1 MAINKR
7 LLVKP
12 PSTGIT
18 PSEHFGVVLY
28 EGDGS
33 SSHSINGGK
42 FGAGAYFNGSSGVI
56 DISTTSTTPID
67 FSQRN
72 YSISFWINT
81 TQVPSTY
88 GVIMAKFGGSD
99 SIRAFHCHLR
109 ANGTIRFY
117 ERNTGNQD
125 ESDTTTTINDGN
137 WHHIVITKSSTQ
149 RIIYIDGS
157 ADVTTST
164 TFTANSGGS
173 ENIKLGRDNSGNADW
188 LEGKLDQV
196 RLFTKELSSSE
207 VSTLYAETDV
217 ESLDPLNVDTT
228 DTLQVLGDSSCIA
241 TYRFENNE
249 VDLSG
254 NYDGTGTAIQYAA
267 GRYGQA
273 ADFNGSSSNV
283 ELPTGSPFND
293 SDTIKSISAW
303 VKADT
308 TSSRVY
314 PFSIGSTTTDDQFF
328 NFGWIPANN
337 YVLLFIRNGSNSN
350 QAYHSAS
357 LTADT
362 NWHHIVVQ
370 TTGSAVEIYLD
381 GQSQSVSSTYA
392 GSGSASSWISYPNY
406 TGTVRANIG
415 TNASFG
421 PQYSNGQIDQVR
433 FFNKALSAAEVT
445 TLYNENPL
453 VASYR
458 FEGNANDDTRNYDGT
473 ASNVTY
479 EYGLGFTPD
488 LVWFKSR
495 TGVRS
500 HALYDSTRGANK
512 RLVVN
517 GTQAEIS
524 NSAFA
529 SFDSGGFTVTGT
541 DTSSNNSGEDYV
553 AWCLKANGGTTS
565 SNTDGNITSTVQVNE
580 QAGFS
585 IIQYTSPSSPSS
597 STDRV
602 GHGLGT
608 TPAMV
613 IVKRTDGVEDWYI
626 WHKELGGGGSGAL
639 NKYLR
644 FNTNAQATASNLF
657 NTVNSTVVNLSYTST
672 GNLQNIAYAFA
683 EVEGFSKFGSYT
695 GNGSTNGPIVET
707 GFEPAF
713 LMIKRTDITG
723 HHWNIWDNK
732 RIPAGEKV
740 LYANLT
746 NAESSYGYI
755 KFLSNGFQNT
765 RTNAGVNAN
774 GGTYIYMAFAA
785 DPDTEAPTVA
795 KSFSTV
801 AYSGDSSS
809 TRSID
814 GLGFSPSLVWIKNR
828 TVAGWHHLSDVVRGG
843 NNTIFSNATNAETSN
858 IAGGYLSAFEDDGFE
873 LNFGTNG
880 SDVNKTGEDYVAWA
894 WKADDNEPTIFGG
907 PAVAVYKFED
917 NGNDVTG
924 GLNLTESNMS
934 YSSSGKF
941 NKAAE
946 FNGNNSSF
954 TNGSITGLPTG
965 TNPVSISYWVYT
977 DTSNQDAG
985 LVGYG
990 RWNPGGTNTGAASK
1004 YFGTMLS
1011 GGDLFFAGYYYN
1023 AAFSPAVT
1031 LPTGQWNHLVWTFDG
1046 TNLRAYLNGSL
1057 AGTVNRSS
1065 LDIGGGTGNLSITI
1079 GRNSWSGTGSEHF
1092 DGKIDQ
1098 VRIYNGVV
1106 SDVGVAELYAETVS
1120 DNDDLTLGGPPETI
1134 ISANANAGFSI
1145 VKYEGDGQQNH
1156 KVPHGLSAAPEIVII
1171 KNLDQAVT
1179 WQLFGSTFFDR
1190 MQFNT
1195 GGDDGNYP
1203 LSYSSTTITLP
1214 QNGQHANNEWNAS
1227 GNNYIAYCFH
1237 SVAGYSKIGSYTGSG
1252 YTTNTITTGFQPD
1265 FVMIKAYTNSTAYTS
1280 WVIFDSVRYGSSSD
1294 TNPIYA
1300 NLSAAEGT
1308 RGNGSGDGDVLE
1320 ISFTSTGFQLVNN
1333 AADETND
1340 ANKDYI
1346 YIAFKIN

>member
-18 PSEHFGVVLY
+18 PSEHFGVALY

-42 FGAGAYFNGSSGVI
+42 FGAGAYFKGGTSNNI
-56 DISTTSTTPID
+56 DLDINLTTKKTISMWVK
-67 FSQRN
+67 N
-72 YSISFWINT
+72 NSFPAYNVHLIR
-81 TQVPSTY
+81 PSTDNLN
-88 GVIMAKFGGSD
+88 FGFLQST
-99 SIRAFHCHLR
+99 RTVFLW
-109 ANGTIRFY
+109 
-117 ERNTGNQD
+117 
-125 ESDTTTTINDGN
+125 DGN
-137 WHHIVITKSSTQ
+137 STQ
-149 RIIYIDGS
+149 NWGYAIPNDTNFHHLVLAIDGTNAKLYVDNDDKGS
-157 ADVTTST
+157 ITIV
-164 TFTANSGGS
+164 ANSQTQLR
-173 ENIKLGRDNSGNADW
+173 LGRNSGTSGLD
-188 LEGKLDQV
+188 GVMDQV
-196 RLFTKELSSSE
+196 RIFQKQLSSSE

-529 SFDSGGFTVTGT
+529 SFDSGGFTVTGS
-541 DTSSNNSGEDYV
+541 DSSSNNSGEDYV

-639 NKYLR
+639 NKFLR
-644 FNTNAQATASNLF
+644 FNTDAQATASNLF

-713 LMIKRTDITG
+713 VMIKRTDING
-723 HHWNIWDNK
+723 YDWYIWDNK
-732 RIPAGEKV
+732 RIPAGERV
-740 LYANLT
+740 LYADLT
-746 NAESSYGYI
+746 NAENSYGFI
-755 KFLSNGFQNT
+755 NFLSNGFQHT

-801 AYSGDSSS
+801 TYTGNGSTQSISG
-809 TRSID
+809 
-814 GLGFSPSLVWIKNR
+814 LEFSPSFVWIKGRDSAWN
-828 TVAGWHHLSDVVRGG
+828 HLLYDSVRGAQKELHS
-843 NNTIFSNATNAETSN
+843 NTTDAE
-858 IAGGYLSAFEDDGFE
+858 
-873 LNFGTNG
+873 G
-880 SDVNKTGEDYVAWA
+880 SDANILQSFDSNGFTIGSSGEGNYNGQDYVAWA
-894 WKADDNEPTIFGG
+894 FKADDNEPTIFGG

-917 NGNDVTG
+917 NANDVTG
-924 GLNLTESNMS
+924 DYNGTATNVT
-934 YSSSGKF
+934 YTSSGKF
-941 NKAAE
+941 NKAAV
-946 FNGNNSSF
+946 FNGTNAYVHISSLTIPTTATISLWVKANSGHVFSSQTSAFRREHPVMYWDSTNNRFGALSSKADD
-954 TNGSITGLPTG
+954 TSWLYTG
-965 TNPVSISYWVYT
+965 T
-977 DTSNQDAG
+977 
-985 LVGYG
+985 
-990 RWNPGGTNTGAASK
+990 
-1004 YFGTMLS
+1004 
-1011 GGDLFFAGYYYN
+1011 
-1023 AAFSPAVT
+1023 
-1031 LPTGQWNHLVWTFDG
+1031 
-1046 TNLRAYLNGSL
+1046 LNGSNWNHIVL
-1057 AGTVNRSS
+1057 VQKSDGTSYLYANGSLQDSVTTTSSTYTPIAGFT
-1065 LDIGGGTGNLSITI
+1065 LGAKYEPEDGGFKGF
-1079 GRNSWSGTGSEHF
+1079 F
-1092 DGKIDQ
+1092 DGEIDQ
-1098 VRIYNGVV
+1098 VRIYNGALAQEQVT
-1106 SDVGVAELYAETVS
+1106 ELYNETAS
-1120 DNDDLTLGGPPETI
+1120 DNDDLNLGAPPKSI
-1134 ISANANAGFSI
+1134 ISANANSGFSI
-1145 VKYEGDGQQNH
+1145 VQYEGNGVAGT
-1156 KVPHGLSAAPEIVII
+1156 KVPHGLSAAPDFIVV
-1171 KNLDQAVT
+1171 KSLDSTYNWMVYASPEGENKHAYLNLTNVFEDPSLSVWNDTAPT
-1179 WQLFGSTFFDR
+1179 STVFSIS
-1190 MQFNT
+1190 N
-1195 GGDDGNYP
+1195 NANVN
-1203 LSYSSTTITLP
+1203 LS
-1214 QNGQHANNEWNAS
+1214 GE
-1227 GNNYIAYCFH
+1227 NYIAYCFH
-1237 SVAGYSKIGSYTGSG
+1237 SVSGYSKIGSYTGNAS
-1252 YTTNTITTGFQPD
+1252 TNAITGLGFQPD
-1265 FVMIKAYTNSTAYTS
+1265 WILARRTNTADN
-1280 WVIFDSVRYGSSSD
+1280 WAIIDSVRETYLL
-1294 TNPIYA
+1294 A
-1300 NLSAAEGT
+1300 NLTDTEATYNWFE
-1308 RGNGSGDGDVLE
+1308 
-1320 ISFTSTGFQLVNN
+1320 FTSDGFTLSTSTLN
-1333 AADETND
+1333 ASGGT
-1340 ANKDYI
+1340 YI
-1346 YIAFKIN
+1346 YMAFKIN

>member
-18 PSEHFGVVLY
+18 PSEHFGVALY

-33 SSHSINGGK
+33 TSHSINGGK
-42 FGAGAYFNGSSGVI
+42 FGAGGYFNGSSSQITVASTATSPI
-56 DISTTSTTPID
+56 DFTARSYSFSCWVNTTSTTYQTILSKYGNSD
-67 FSQRN
+67 
-72 YSISFWINT
+72 
-81 TQVPSTY
+81 TY
-88 GVIMAKFGGSD
+88 
-99 SIRAFHCHLR
+99 RAFSLNIN
-109 ANGTIRFY
+109 ANGTIQAK
-117 ERNTGNQD
+117 ERSGGTSYNTTSTGTVNNG
-125 ESDTTTTINDGN
+125 SWN
-137 WHHIVITKSSTQ
+137 HIVLTKSSTNT
-149 RIIYIDGS
+149 IIYINGS
-157 ADVTTST
+157 LDENNANTVTS
-164 TFTANSGGS
+164 NSGLTEPFRIGA
-173 ENIKLGRDNSGNADW
+173 ENTASPEWFD
-188 LEGKLDQV
+188 GKIDQV
-196 RLFTKELSSSE
+196 RLFSKALSSSE
-207 VSTLYAETDV
+207 VSTLYAETVATV

-370 TTGSAVEIYLD
+370 TTGSAVEIFID
-381 GQSQSVSSTYA
+381 GESKSVSSTYA

-458 FEGNANDDTRNYDGT
+458 FEGNANDDRRNYDGT

-529 SFDSGGFTVTGT
+529 SFDSGGFTVTGS
-541 DTSSNNSGEDYV
+541 DSSSNNSGEDYV

-580 QAGFS
+580 RAGFS

-639 NKYLR
+639 NKFLR
-644 FNTNAQATASNLF
+644 FNTDAQATASNLF

-713 LMIKRTDITG
+713 VMIKRTDING
-723 HHWNIWDNK
+723 YDWYIWDNK
-732 RIPAGEKV
+732 RIPAGERV
-740 LYANLT
+740 LYADLT
-746 NAESSYGYI
+746 NAENSYGFI
-755 KFLSNGFQNT
+755 NFLSNGFQHT

-774 GGTYIYMAFAA
+774 GGTYIYMA
-785 DPDTEAPTVA
+785 
-795 KSFSTV
+795 
-801 AYSGDSSS
+801 
-809 TRSID
+809 
-814 GLGFSPSLVWIKNR
+814 
-828 TVAGWHHLSDVVRGG
+828 
-843 NNTIFSNATNAETSN
+843 
-858 IAGGYLSAFEDDGFE
+858 
-873 LNFGTNG
+873 
-880 SDVNKTGEDYVAWA
+880 
-894 WKADDNEPTIFGG
+894 
-907 PAVAVYKFED
+907 
-917 NGNDVTG
+917 
-924 GLNLTESNMS
+924 
-934 YSSSGKF
+934 
-941 NKAAE
+941 
-946 FNGNNSSF
+946 
-954 TNGSITGLPTG
+954 IT
-965 TNPVSISYWVYT
+965 
-977 DTSNQDAG
+977 
-985 LVGYG
+985 
-990 RWNPGGTNTGAASK
+990 
-1004 YFGTMLS
+1004 
-1011 GGDLFFAGYYYN
+1011 
-1023 AAFSPAVT
+1023 
-1031 LPTGQWNHLVWTFDG
+1031 
-1046 TNLRAYLNGSL
+1046 
-1057 AGTVNRSS
+1057 
-1065 LDIGGGTGNLSITI
+1065 
-1079 GRNSWSGTGSEHF
+1079 
-1092 DGKIDQ
+1092 
-1098 VRIYNGVV
+1098 
-1106 SDVGVAELYAETVS
+1106 
-1120 DNDDLTLGGPPETI
+1120 
-1134 ISANANAGFSI
+1134 
-1145 VKYEGDGQQNH
+1145 
-1156 KVPHGLSAAPEIVII
+1156 
-1171 KNLDQAVT
+1171 
-1179 WQLFGSTFFDR
+1179 
-1190 MQFNT
+1190 
-1195 GGDDGNYP
+1195 
-1203 LSYSSTTITLP
+1203 
-1214 QNGQHANNEWNAS
+1214 
-1227 GNNYIAYCFH
+1227 
-1237 SVAGYSKIGSYTGSG
+1237 
-1252 YTTNTITTGFQPD
+1252 
-1265 FVMIKAYTNSTAYTS
+1265 
-1280 WVIFDSVRYGSSSD
+1280 
-1294 TNPIYA
+1294 
-1300 NLSAAEGT
+1300 
-1308 RGNGSGDGDVLE
+1308 
-1320 ISFTSTGFQLVNN
+1320 
-1333 AADETND
+1333 
-1340 ANKDYI
+1340 
-1346 YIAFKIN
+1346 